1 MVTDV
6 QHMMTRNNRPWGR
19 FKLSDYNGTHEFS
32 LFGKDYENF
41 RNFVNKDYFL
51 FVRGK
56 VQPRMRWDKETGRS
70 VATEEMEFKILSM
83 TQLAEMMDNIKSIQV
98 RLPLPMIDKELSEEL
113 PKVLKKCK
121 GKATLYVTVFEPE
134 TGVKVGFLS
143 KGFKV
148 EVSQELLAWL
158 DERDLDY
165 SIA

>member
-1 MVTDV
+1 
-6 QHMMTRNNRPWGR
+6 
-19 FKLSDYNGTHEFS
+19 
-32 LFGKDYENF
+32 
-41 RNFVNKDYFL
+41 
-51 FVRGK
+51 
-56 VQPRMRWDKETGRS
+56 
-70 VATEEMEFKILSM
+70 
-83 TQLAEMMDNIKSIQV
+83 
-98 RLPLPMIDKELSEEL
+98 MIDKELSEEL